1 MSETSTHFFLAISML
16 SPGAVL
22 TSGLLCQSD
31 IIELFEHEEIDQAAI
46 TAVFKE
52 NEENNSN
59 LEDVYSSTSSMNGS
73 SIFSAKNEIT
83 RKLKKIVVACQ
94 KRRRNID

>member
-1 MSETSTHFFLAISML
+1 ML

-52 NEENNSN
+52 NEEENLSN
-59 LEDVYSSTSSMNGS
+59 VGGGEDVYSSTSSMNGSS

-94 KRRRNID
+94 KRRRNTN